1 MRRLVDQF
9 ILIASVCAISAI
21 SLAQDPAPPAA
32 AAAAGKP
39 VLAVIKFQDETGG
52 LFMQGGV
59 GRALTQMLTNELSSR
74 AAFTVVERQKLRAVM
89 EEQDLSASGRVSA
102 ETSIAIGK
110 LTGAQ
115 YLVTGVVAAFEQDE
129 ETRYKRG
136 FLGMGSGIETISHG
150 GYLAVDLRVIDTTTG
165 EIAYSRTIEGRTEGG
180 VKSTGPGGRWI
191 TSIDDG
197 PGSRAVRAA
206 VIEIV
211 DYLDCTMSRRDACV
225 ADFAARE
232 RARIEATRKA
242 VRIER

>member
-1 MRRLVDQF
+1 MRKRAGNPL
-9 ILIASVCAISAI
+9 LIAWFCLMGAAVP
-21 SLAQDPAPPAA
+21 AQPATTPVNAA
-32 AAAAGKP
+32 AGGKP

-52 LFMQGGV
+52 LFLQGGV

-74 AAFTVVERQKLRAVM
+74 AAFTVVERQKLRAVL

-115 YLVTGVVAAFEQDE
+115 FLVTGVVSAFEQDE

-136 FLGMGSGIETISHG
+136 FLGMGGAVETVSHG

-165 EIAYSRTIEGRTEGG
+165 EIAYSRTVEGRTEGG
-180 VKSTGPGGRWI
+180 VKSARNGAQSI

-211 DYLDCTMSRRDACV
+211 DYLDCTMSRRDACI
-225 ADFAARE
+225 ADFAERE
-232 RARIEATRKA
+232 RARIETTRKA

>member
-1 MRRLVDQF
+1 MCRFAIFGL
-9 ILIASVCAISAI
+9 LIALLAAMPGRTH
-21 SLAQDPAPPAA
+21 AQDATPSIAL
-32 AAAAGKP
+32 AAAGKP

-52 LFMQGGV
+52 LFLQGGV

-74 AAFTVVERQKLRAVM
+74 DAFTVVERQKLRAVM
-89 EEQDLSASGRVSA
+89 EEQDLSASGRVSP

-115 YLVTGVVAAFEQDE
+115 YLVTGVVSAFEQDE

-136 FLGMGSGIETISHG
+136 FLGFGSGVETVSHG

-165 EIAYSRTIEGRTEGG
+165 EIAYSRTVEGRTEGG
-180 VKSTGPGGRWI
+180 VKSERAGAPSI

-211 DYLDCTMSRRDACV
+211 DYLDCSMSRRDACV

-232 RARIEATRKA
+232 RGRIEITRKA

>member
-1 MRRLVDQF
+1 MRKFAGPAFLMACICALPTSAMLQAP
-9 ILIASVCAISAI
+9 ASP
-21 SLAQDPAPPAA
+21 DAA
-32 AAAAGKP
+32 AAPGKP

-52 LFMQGGV
+52 MFLQGGV

-74 AAFTVVERQKLRAVM
+74 PEFTVVERQKLRAVL

-115 YLVTGVVAAFEQDE
+115 YLVTGVVSAFEQDE

-136 FLGMGSGIETISHG
+136 FMGIGGGLQTVSHG

-165 EIAYSRTIEGRTEGG
+165 EIAFSRTVEGRTPGG
-180 VKSTGPGGRWI
+180 VKSSSGGARSI
-191 TSIDDG
+191 TSMDDG
-197 PGSRAVRAA
+197 PGARAVRAA

-211 DYLDCTMSRRDACV
+211 DYLDCTMSRRDQCI
-225 ADFAARE
+225 ADFAERE
-232 RARIEATRKA
+232 RARVETTRKA